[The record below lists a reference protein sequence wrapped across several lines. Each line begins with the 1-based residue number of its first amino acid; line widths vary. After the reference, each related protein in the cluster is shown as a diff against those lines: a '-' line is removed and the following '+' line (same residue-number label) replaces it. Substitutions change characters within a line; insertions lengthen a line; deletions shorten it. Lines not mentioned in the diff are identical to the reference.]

1 MGKKKKEKA
10 QQEYGPDA
18 IKLPAVRQQLVP
30 IVVRDA
36 DGNEV
41 LIGHMPSV
49 SSVSVADLRALR
61 SAQKED
67 QRGEDGAFL
76 DAFINIAYRYI
87 RADVL
92 DTMPLEQLGALAD
105 AWMGMGPVGES

>member
-1 MGKKKKEKA
+1 M
-10 QQEYGPDA
+10 Q
-18 IKLPAVRQQLVP
+18 
-30 IVVRDA
+30 DA

-41 LIGHMPSV
+41 LIGHMPHV

-61 SAQKED
+61 AAQKAD
-67 QRGEDGAFL
+67 QHGEDGAFL

-87 RADVL
+87 RAEVL
-92 DTMPLEQLGALAD
+92 DTMPVEQLGTLAD